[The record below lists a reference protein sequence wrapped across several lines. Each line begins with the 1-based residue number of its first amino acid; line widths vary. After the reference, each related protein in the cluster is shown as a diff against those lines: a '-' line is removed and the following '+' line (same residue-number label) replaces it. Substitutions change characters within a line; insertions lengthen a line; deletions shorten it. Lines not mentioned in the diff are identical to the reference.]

1 MLAQSR
7 GNMAIGNVG
16 INQKF
21 LLSMVDAQT
30 FSLVR
35 GFSSSF
41 QLRGEGIERE

>member
-1 MLAQSR
+1 MLAQSH

-30 FSLVR
+30 FSPR
-35 GFSSSF
+35 GAVSTF
-41 QLRGEGIERE
+41 QLGGEGIERE